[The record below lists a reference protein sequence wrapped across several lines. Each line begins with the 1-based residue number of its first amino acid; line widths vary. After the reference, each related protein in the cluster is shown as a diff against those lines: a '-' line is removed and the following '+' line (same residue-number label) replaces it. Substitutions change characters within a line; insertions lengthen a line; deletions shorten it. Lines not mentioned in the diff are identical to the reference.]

1 MLTVFAGFFMQSKL
15 VDISLLSVAEVD
27 WLNEYHSQVW
37 EKVYDTSRNCFH
49 SLYLLALVS
58 WKKSRVMVTIP
69 EICFLKISCRND
81 AI

>member
-1 MLTVFAGFFMQSKL
+1 MLTDFAGFFMQSKL

-49 SLYLLALVS
+49 SYVLLALVCTVWERSQS
-58 WKKSRVMVTIP
+58 W
-69 EICFLKISCRND
+69 
-81 AI
+81 

>member
-1 MLTVFAGFFMQSKL
+1 MLTDFAGFFMQSKL

-49 SLYLLALVS
+49 SYVLFGFGV
-58 WKKSRVMVTIP
+58 
-69 EICFLKISCRND
+69 
-81 AI
+81 